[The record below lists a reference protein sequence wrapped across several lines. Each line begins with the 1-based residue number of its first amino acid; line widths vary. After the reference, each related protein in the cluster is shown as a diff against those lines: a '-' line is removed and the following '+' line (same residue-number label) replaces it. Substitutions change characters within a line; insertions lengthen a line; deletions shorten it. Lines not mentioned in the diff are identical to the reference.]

1 MREFKVT
8 CAADVQ
14 ALVDAYGYVNVK
26 WKVDKCIGGFRAG
39 DTGWFWKVYEDG
51 PTLSGSA
58 SIYLSEFNRVG
69 DDNIGLGGVWQFS
82 DFVCVV
88 NTANTK
94 EELLKD
100 CEDVL
105 SRVVMFLDDLYEME
119 AIDHYTR
126 YDNPL
131 SKDISELIDRLYEG
145 DFVHE

>member
-14 ALVDAYGYVNVK
+14 ALIDKYGADNVK
-26 WKVDKCIGGFRAG
+26 WKVTKPEEI
-39 DTGWFWKVYEDG
+39 
-51 PTLSGSA
+51 P
-58 SIYLSEFNRVG
+58 YLSEGRFYEVG
-69 DDNIGLGGVWQFS
+69 TDYVFLNGINLVGEEFCGGGDYWQFS
-82 DFVCVV
+82 DFVCLVD
-88 NTANTK
+88 TPSE

>member
-1 MREFKVT
+1 M
-8 CAADVQ
+8 D
-14 ALVDAYGYVNVK
+14 
-26 WKVDKCIGGFRAG
+26 
-39 DTGWFWKVYEDG
+39 
-51 PTLSGSA
+51 
-58 SIYLSEFNRVG
+58 
-69 DDNIGLGGVWQFS
+69 
-82 DFVCVV
+82 
-88 NTANTK
+88 K